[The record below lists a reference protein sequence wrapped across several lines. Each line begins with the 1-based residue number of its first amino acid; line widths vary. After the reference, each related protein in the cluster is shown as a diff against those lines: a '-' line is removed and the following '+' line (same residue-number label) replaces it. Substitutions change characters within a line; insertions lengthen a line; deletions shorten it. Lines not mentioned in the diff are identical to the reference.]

1 MPRLGLAIKYAPPT
15 NFAGVMR
22 SLSLNSDTFPF
33 AKARGQLLF
42 HRVSTLC
49 EVASM
54 VIFTTVAFGW
64 CPSVFGDQ
72 KITVALFDRFTH
84 CGEISESD
92 CERQRFTCGT

>member
-1 MPRLGLAIKYAPPT
+1 
-15 NFAGVMR
+15 
-22 SLSLNSDTFPF
+22 
-33 AKARGQLLF
+33 
-42 HRVSTLC
+42 
-49 EVASM
+49 M
-54 VIFTTVAFGW
+54 VIFTTVPFGW